1 MKIPYGNT
9 MEGTQKQIYNQL
21 LVWGRGKIFFAQDF
35 TMLGTPESVRQAL
48 VALNEDRIIVRLARG
63 VYCFPKLEGEY
74 NIRTILPSTES
85 IAEAIAEKSRCRIV
99 PYGDQAAYLVGF
111 TGLQIGKYTYLTDGA
126 PRVIRTNHT
135 TITFRHT
142 SEMRIFSFRNRTM
155 QLLSLGLRA
164 LGKDGYSPEIAA
176 IVREHIEKVPKEDL
190 EHDLKL
196 CPGWV
201 ADLIFDL

>member
-1 MKIPYGNT
+1 
-9 MEGTQKQIYNQL
+9 MEGIQKQIYDQL

-63 VYCFPKLEGEY
+63 VYCFPKIEGEY
-74 NIRTILPSTES
+74 NIRTILPTTES

-99 PYGDQAAYLVGF
+99 PYGDQAAFLVGF
-111 TGLQIGKYTYLTDGA
+111 TGLQMGKYTYLTDGA
-126 PRVIRTNHT
+126 PRVIRTNNT

-142 SEMRIFSFRNRTM
+142 SEMRIFSFKNRTM
-155 QLLSLGLRA
+155 QLLSLGIRA
-164 LGKDGYSPEIAA
+164 IGKEGYTPNIAA
-176 IVREHIEKVPKEDL
+176 IVREHIEKVPQEDL